1 LRRAPQGDGKRKK
14 PKKLD
19 PVTLEVIR
27 NALPAVA
34 NEMAADLQ
42 RTSYNMMIYEVRDFC
57 TALVDTQ
64 GQLIAQNVGG
74 VSHFVADLGVV
85 ITDGLKRYGSKGFR
99 PGDVIITN
107 HQAVAGQHLNNIVVY
122 MPYFYRGELLL
133 FAMVRAHW
141 IDVGGMSTGFG
152 AGPTVADPWQEGLQ
166 LDQLKIYEA
175 GALNE
180 TLYRVLK
187 DNIRFPES
195 SLGDMKS
202 QMAACRLAARR
213 MDELL
218 GKYGK
223 DTILAAIAQIFDET
237 ERKCRN
243 VVRTLA
249 DGIYEASAAL
259 DDDGVIHDEPVRIH
273 ARVIVAKGSMTID
286 LSGCS
291 AERKAA
297 INSRTYAGARV
308 AYKALTGP
316 LEPVN
321 EGSFRALN
329 VIIPEGNIMMARFP
343 APMSGWSAIVPTVVD
358 TIVAALAKAMP
369 DRVPA
374 GHHGL
379 LGGAV
384 VFFGVHPKTGRRFV
398 VQSLEGGG
406 WGGRPHEDGESATV
420 SVCQGDV
427 RNGSIEGI
435 ELKCPV
441 VVESRALRTDSGG
454 AGKFRGGLG
463 IDTRVR
469 NLVEGRWNFEQTRRS
484 KCPPWGLWG
493 GKPGEA
499 GGYLLRRAEEND
511 FRPMGGSHIPVPVKS
526 EAIVRTGG
534 GGGWGDPLDRSP
546 ALVRDDVIEEL
557 ISRAAAERD
566 YGVVLRDDL
575 TLDQAATAAR
585 RNALRSARQGDERCN
600 GDAFCSLSPAGR
612 GSSHRRRPAR
622 RLLRRHSDD
631 RGRFGRDAA
640 RRQGRRHGV
649 LVRAGRHRRARR
661 HLPARR
667 RRGRDR
673 ERRR

>member
-1 LRRAPQGDGKRKK
+1 MAKASRTTARNGKR
-14 PKKLD
+14 PSLD

-57 TALVDTQ
+57 TALIDPE
-64 GQLIAQNVGG
+64 GQLISQNVGG
-74 VSHFVADLGVV
+74 VSHFVADLGVIIV
-85 ITDGLKRYGSKGFR
+85 DGMKRYGRKGFA
-99 PGDVIITN
+99 PGDVVITN
-107 HQAVAGQHLNNIVVY
+107 HQAVAGQHLNNVVIY
-122 MPYFYRGELLL
+122 MPYFYKGELLM
-133 FAMVRAHW
+133 FSMVRAHW

-152 AGPTVADPWQEGLQ
+152 AGPQVADPWLEGLQ
-166 LDQLKIYEA
+166 LDQLKIYEK
-175 GALNE
+175 GKLNE

-213 MDELL
+213 MDELFD
-218 GKYGK
+218 KYGK
-223 DTILAAIAQIFDET
+223 TTILAAIDRIFDET
-237 ERKCRN
+237 ETKCRN
-243 VVRTLA
+243 VVAQLP
-249 DGIYEASAAL
+249 DGGYEAEAAM
-259 DDDGVIHDEPVRIH
+259 DDDGVLKGEPVPI
-273 ARVIVAKGSMTID
+273 RVKVTIAKGDMTID

-291 AERKAA
+291 AERRAG
-297 INSRTYAGARV
+297 INSRTLAGARV

-329 VIIPEGNIMMARFP
+329 VIIPEGSIMMARFP
-343 APMSGWSAIVPTVVD
+343 APMAGWSIIVPTVVD
-358 TIVAALAKAMP
+358 AIVKALAPAMR

-384 VFFGVHPKTGRRFV
+384 VFFGVHPKTRRRFV
-398 VQSLEGGG
+398 VQSIEGGG
-406 WGGRPHEDGESATV
+406 WGGRPFEDGEPATV

-441 VVESRALRTDSGG
+441 LVEGRSLRPDSCG

-463 IDTRVR
+463 IDMHVR
-469 NLVEGRWNFEQTRRS
+469 NLVEGRWNFEQARRRD
-484 KCPPWGLWG
+484 CPPWGLWG

-499 GGYLLRRAEEND
+499 GGYLLRLPGEND
-511 FRPMGGSHIPVPVKS
+511 FKPMVGAHIPVPVMA

-534 GGGWGDPLDRSP
+534 GGGWGDPTERDPAMVRS
-546 ALVRDDVIEEL
+546 DVLEEL
-557 ISRAAAERD
+557 VSREAALEH

-575 TLDQAATAAR
+575 TLDETATQR
-585 RNALRSARQGDERCN
+585 QRDRLRS
-600 GDAFCSLSPAGR
+600 GR
-612 GSSHRRRPAR
+612 KVDTKP
-622 RLLRRHSDD
+622 
-631 RGRFGRDAA
+631 
-640 RRQGRRHGV
+640 
-649 LVRAGRHRRARR
+649 
-661 HLPARR
+661 
-667 RRGRDR
+667 
-673 ERRR
+673 